1 MYKISKIYSFLFL
14 ISCISACKNQP
25 EQTINPK
32 IDNFNYGFFVLN
44 EGTYGFGNATVSFFD
59 KNSNQIKNDI
69 FKQLNDGNYLGD
81 QAQDMVVN
89 DNKIYIVVQNSQ
101 KIVVVDAFSFKL
113 LATIKSDW
121 MKSPRYFKAISKSV
135 AYVSD
140 WELDGVCKINLIT
153 NKVEKTIKTGKDPE
167 QMQVVDN
174 KLFVCNSGYSFAGNE
189 DQTISVV
196 DLISETV
203 IKNINIG
210 IQPMEMVLDRSEN
223 MIIACRGKKVYT
235 NQGEIDVQLSQES
248 SFWKL
253 NTQTFDAIQLQ
264 TFSQKEFW
272 IDNLTFSN
280 DKNWL
285 YYSYGGSVFA
295 KNITQNIDT
304 KLFTKSIYTIQIDSE
319 NGNLVLGINQGYT
332 SAGKIIRY
340 QISGNKIIQPI
351 DSATVGILPNAIV
364 MK

>member
-1 MYKISKIYSFLFL
+1 MYKQSKKIFFLFL

-32 IDNFNYGFFVLN
+32 IDNFNNGFFVLN

-59 KNSNQIKNDI
+59 KNTNQIKNDI
-69 FKQLNDGNYLGD
+69 FKQQNDGNYLGD
-81 QAQDMVVN
+81 QAQDMVFY

-101 KIVVVDAFSFKL
+101 TIVVVDAFSFKL
-113 LATIKSDW
+113 LATIKSDL
-121 MKSPRYFKAISKSV
+121 MKSPRYLKAISKSV

-140 WELDGVCKINLIT
+140 WESDGVCKINLIT
-153 NKVEKTIKTGKDPE
+153 NKVEKIIKTGKDPE

-174 KLFVCNSGYSFAGNE
+174 KLFVCNSGYSFVGNE
-189 DQTISVV
+189 DQTISVI

-203 IKNINIG
+203 SKNINIG
-210 IQPMEMVLDRSEN
+210 IQPMEMVLDKSEN
-223 MIIACRGKKVYT
+223 IIIACRGKKVYT

-248 SFWKL
+248 SLWKL
-253 NTQTFDAIQLQ
+253 NALTFDAIQLQ
-264 TFSQKEFW
+264 TFSEKEFW

-285 YYSYGGSVFA
+285 YYSFGGSVFA

-304 KLFTKSIYTIQIDSE
+304 KLFTKSVYTMQIDSE
-319 NGNLVLGINQGYT
+319 NGNFILGINQGFT

-340 QISGNKIIQPI
+340 EISGNKIIKSL
-351 DSATVGILPNAIV
+351 DSATVGILPNAII